1 MPDSLPLDTGPSK
14 KFASVVV
21 LFLLALI
28 PGWLISGL
36 IGEREGRQAEMTH
49 EFAASWGAEQIL
61 GSPLLIVPYQI
72 GSDGMRQYLRIAAD
86 KLEIDARL
94 TPEDRHRGLFHA
106 SVYGATIQMRGSLHI
121 PTLAMALPDH
131 ARPLWQESFLLLG
144 LSGRSG
150 MKEGDRVVWNGQ
162 NTAFQNCQE
171 VLVAASEC
179 ASSGGILLARIPDPG
194 ALQPETDIPF
204 QLTVDLR
211 GTSSFTVNSS
221 ARQLTIAA
229 QAPWPTPSFGGNLLP
244 VTSQVSREGFEAR
257 WQAVDYG
264 AARIWSTT
272 HIDVGQA
279 VNTVKIELLDAVPIY
294 RMINRA
300 AKYHALFL
308 GLSFATYLLFEVLSG
323 IRIHLIQYGL
333 MALSLSLF
341 ALLLLSLAEPL
352 GYDAGFL
359 GSSSLVLVQAS
370 LYTASVT
377 KRLREAG
384 LFAAILATLFGF
396 LYVLLSLETYSLL
409 VGSLALFLL
418 LSVLMALTSRIDWS
432 KWSTGS
438 KAP

>member
-1 MPDSLPLDTGPSK
+1 
-14 KFASVVV
+14 
-21 LFLLALI
+21 LI

-36 IGEREGRQAEMTH
+36 IGEREGRQAEMAH

-72 GSDGMRQYLRIAAD
+72 GSDGVRQYLRIAAD
-86 KLEIDARL
+86 TLEVDARL
-94 TPEDRHRGLFHA
+94 APEDRHRGLFHA
-106 SVYGATIQMRGSLHI
+106 SVYGATVQMRGSLRI
-121 PTLAMALPDH
+121 PSLATALPDH
-131 ARPLWQESFLLLG
+131 ARLLWQESFLLLG

-171 VLVAASEC
+171 ILVAASEC
-179 ASSGGILLARIPDPG
+179 ASGGGILLARIPDSG
-194 ALQPETDIPF
+194 APQPETDIPF

-211 GTSSFTVNSS
+211 GTSSFTVTSS
-221 ARQLTIAA
+221 ARQLTLSAE
-229 QAPWPTPSFGGNLLP
+229 APWPTPSFGDTLLP

-264 AARIWSTT
+264 AARIWTT
-272 HIDVGQA
+272 PHIDAGPA

-377 KRLREAG
+377 RRLREAG
-384 LFAAILATLFGF
+384 LFAAMLAILFGF

-432 KWSTGS
+432 KWSSGS
-438 KAP
+438 ETP